1 MTTTHLHGLQR
12 RAALLILAV
21 GGALLL
27 GVLVALLFVRSNHES
42 AADAEQPLQ
51 IGHIHG
57 IAATDDRVLIGAHY
71 GVFAVAADG
80 AVEPFGERR
89 SDTMALAA
97 VGDQLLASGHP
108 SYDEPAA
115 PANAGLLTSQDGA
128 ATWDV
133 TALAGEADFHA
144 LDGAGDRTWGLD
156 SVSGRLLTS
165 TDLRTWQPV
174 AELPLIDIAV
184 DPISDDR
191 VFGTTADG
199 RLVRVSLNGD
209 IEPLPTAPLAV
220 LIAGTPTRDLVA
232 IGPDGQ
238 LTQSSDAG
246 ATWQQQASVPGQ
258 PTALTVSEDAVY
270 VATTDGFYRS
280 DEPGQPFTRLFA
292 ITHSS

>member
-1 MTTTHLHGLQR
+1 MTTSHLHGLQR
-12 RAALLILAV
+12 RAAVLILAV

-27 GVLVALLFVRSNHES
+27 GVLIALLFVRSNHDS
-42 AADAEQPLQ
+42 AADTEQPVQ

-57 IAATDDRVLIGAHY
+57 IAAIGDRVLIGAHY
-71 GVFAVAADG
+71 GVFAVATDG

-108 SYDEPAA
+108 SFNDPTA
-115 PANAGLLTSQDGA
+115 PVNAGLLVSQDGA
-128 ATWDV
+128 ATWDEA
-133 TALAGEADFHA
+133 ALAGEADFHA
-144 LDGAGDRTWGLD
+144 LDGTGRRTWGLD

-165 TDLRTWQPV
+165 TDLQSWQPI

-184 DPISDDR
+184 DPTTDDQ
-191 VFGTTADG
+191 VFGTTDEG

-220 LIAGTPTRDLVA
+220 LIARSPSRDLIA

-238 LTQSSDAG
+238 LEQSSDAG
-246 ATWQQQASVPGQ
+246 STWQPQTSVPGQ
-258 PTALTVSEDAVY
+258 PTALTVTEDAVY
-270 VATTDGFYRS
+270 VATTDGFYRADDPS
-280 DEPGQPFTRLFA
+280 QPFTRLFQ